1 MFEPWYPIHGVVVHR
16 TFLINPSYILT
27 FRRYN
32 CPGCPLLKHD
42 VAKTIAEIGLGSFG
56 V

>member
-1 MFEPWYPIHGVVVHR
+1 MLWFID
-16 TFLINPSYILT
+16 PSYIQT

-42 VAKTIAEIGLGSFG
+42 VAKKIAEIGLGSFG
-56 V
+56 IKRHFQQ